1 MKLYFSLLGG
11 AFKILKKRAYFIV
24 IVFLLTEDCMQ
35 IRGLVMSHD
44 GHKNME
50 YLCKVYKVDVLQEL
64 HMVIVV
70 VMPPWQHTC
79 YLPRM
84 KNREST
90 ILS

>member
-1 MKLYFSLLGG
+1 
-11 AFKILKKRAYFIV
+11 
-24 IVFLLTEDCMQ
+24 
-35 IRGLVMSHD
+35 MSHD

-50 YLCKVYKVDVLQEL
+50 YLCKVYKGDVLQQL